1 MTTPYL
7 TTRTV
12 AARLRIGPRRLR
24 TLLAAG
30 RIQGAWRT
38 AQWDRSTCLGVPT
51 GYGACCHGHTASPE
65 NCQLCHCSRQDGPWL
80 IPADF
85 TLSPRPRGPLP
96 RYRRTP

>member
-24 TLLAAG
+24 TLLAQGRVEGATRMCAPGCAACACGMRYDGHAG
-30 RIQGAWRT
+30 T
-38 AQWDRSTCLGVPT
+38 
-51 GYGACCHGHTASPE
+51 
-65 NCQLCHCSRQDGPWL
+65 GPWL

-85 TLSPRPRGPLP
+85 TLSPRPHGPLP
-96 RYRRTP
+96 NWRKP